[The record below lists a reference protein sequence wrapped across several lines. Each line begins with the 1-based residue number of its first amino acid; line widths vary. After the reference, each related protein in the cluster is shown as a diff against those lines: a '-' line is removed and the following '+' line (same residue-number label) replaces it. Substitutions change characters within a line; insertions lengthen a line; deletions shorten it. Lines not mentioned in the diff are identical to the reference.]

1 MNAKINHLLVFILVI
16 STTQLF
22 AQSIYS
28 EKIDFQLLKQPK
40 VAIDENYRD
49 FKVTVT
55 SPYNLTAADVVKK
68 AKADHEKA
76 VADYGTVVANS
87 EKEFQQKAK
96 DYEADVIKEKE
107 KFALES
113 AEFKKLSILERLTL
127 TEQKKN
133 PRLVIPSRPVYV
145 KPAAPIY
152 REPNLNEFTI
162 VDNNVLASQVAING
176 FTRGAG
182 YVDIYLDIQ
191 PVNFQDN
198 AGQTFASQ
206 PTKLVVKLNGKESV
220 NTTFFQDFAFL
231 SSSPS
236 NNINKTNE
244 EKRHLDKVIKFVNDY
259 LNNLYGFQV
268 EAKAVKILN
277 VKNKGKFDELE
288 RADIYVKTNL
298 KKLQPTSSEINAA
311 AFAGMQKGIDIWT
324 QTLTKIAYK
333 DSKADFNSKIAGYIY
348 FNLINLNL
356 ALDKKTE
363 AEKYLNQLQEN
374 LVSIKLSYDDEN
386 ELKRI
391 EKEIY
396 QSKK

>member
-1 MNAKINHLLVFILVI
+1 MNAKINRLLFLIIVLP
-16 STTQLF
+16 STHLF

-28 EKIDFQLLKQPK
+28 EKIDFHLLKQPK
-40 VAIDENYRD
+40 VTIDENSRN
-49 FKVTVT
+49 FRVTVT

-76 VADYGTVVANS
+76 EADYGTVVANS

-96 DYEADVIKEKE
+96 DYDADVIKEKE

-113 AEFKKLSILERLTL
+113 AEFKKLSLLERLTL

-133 PRLVIPSRPVYV
+133 PRLLIPSKPVYV

-162 VDNNVLASQVAING
+162 VDNNVLASQVVLNG
-176 FTRGAG
+176 FTRGTG
-182 YVDIYLDIQ
+182 YVDIHLDIK

-198 AGQTFASQ
+198 AGQTFANQ
-206 PTKLVVKLNGKESV
+206 PTVLVVKVNGTESV
-220 NTTFFQDFAFL
+220 STTFFQDFAFL

-236 NNINKTNE
+236 NNINKTIE

-259 LNNLYGFQV
+259 LNNNYGFQA
-268 EAKAVKILN
+268 EGKAVQILN

-298 KKLQPTSSEINAA
+298 KKLQPTSSEINTA

-324 QTLTKIAYK
+324 QTLTKVVYK
-333 DSKADFNSKIAGYIY
+333 DSKADFNAKIAGYIY

-374 LVSIKLSYDDEN
+374 LVYIKLSYDEEN
-386 ELKRI
+386 ELKRV

-396 QSKK
+396 HSKK

>member
-1 MNAKINHLLVFILVI
+1 MNAKINQLLFLIIVLY
-16 STTQLF
+16 STQLS

-40 VAIDENYRD
+40 VVIDESYRD
-49 FKVTVT
+49 FKVTIT
-55 SPYNLTAADVVKK
+55 SPYNLTVAEVVKK

-76 VADYGTVVANS
+76 EADYATVVANS
-87 EKEFQQKAK
+87 EKEFQQKIK
-96 DYEADVIKEKE
+96 DYNADVVQQKE
-107 KFALES
+107 KFSLES
-113 AEFKKLSILERLTL
+113 AEFKKLSLLERLTL

-133 PRLVIPSRPVYV
+133 PRLVVPSKPDYV

-152 REPNLNEFTI
+152 REPNLNDFTI
-162 VDNNVLASQVAING
+162 VDNNVLASQVVLNG

-182 YVDIYLDIQ
+182 YVDIHLDIKAIS
-191 PVNFQDN
+191 FQDN

-206 PTKLVVKLNGKESV
+206 PTKLVIKVNGKESIH
-220 NTTFFQDFAFL
+220 TTFFQDFAFL

-236 NNINKTNE
+236 NNINKINE
-244 EKRHLDKVIKFVNDY
+244 EKRHLDKIIKVVNDY
-259 LNNLYGFQV
+259 LNNMYGFQA
-268 EAKAVKILN
+268 ETKAVKILN
-277 VKNKGKFDELE
+277 VKNKGKFDDLE

-298 KKLQPTSSEINAA
+298 KKLQPQSSDINTA
-311 AFAGMQKGIDIWT
+311 AFIGMQKGIDIWT
-324 QTLTKIAYK
+324 QTLTNIAYK
-333 DSKADFNSKIAGYIY
+333 DSKADFNAKIAGYIY

-356 ALDKKTE
+356 ALDQKTQ

-374 LVSIKLSYDDEN
+374 LIYIKLSYEEEN
-386 ELKRI
+386 ELKRV